1 LNNTRRP
8 ALAASRD
15 PNHIQLI
22 RMGALIQMD
31 WSAEI
36 EAPAPSDEARA
47 VGALAASLRLPR
59 IPTSEAADYA
69 ASEGIVC
76 HLTSLVLVD
85 EAGAVQEGLPG
96 QRKVSLPEPESR
108 SVSGSYFREVSY
120 DMDPVESEPLLDA
133 LIVPSFLRKLSGPS
147 EASNSVS
154 ATSSEAPS
162 RRRTGKA
169 GWRGLFSGRPD
180 RAASM
185 PKLSGLDLAE
195 WIDWDLNPPA
205 LALGDFSDLDAELEV
220 QIEAIA
226 ENDEVCALAYRL
238 GVLPK
243 CVAIALIALC
253 LEAPNRSAAR
263 IVKVMINRA
272 SLAELV
278 ALGKAIKL
286 WPASHQIVLV

>member
-1 LNNTRRP
+1 
-8 ALAASRD
+8 
-15 PNHIQLI
+15 
-22 RMGALIQMD
+22 
-31 WSAEI
+31 
-36 EAPAPSDEARA
+36 
-47 VGALAASLRLPR
+47 
-59 IPTSEAADYA
+59 
-69 ASEGIVC
+69 
-76 HLTSLVLVD
+76 
-85 EAGAVQEGLPG
+85 
-96 QRKVSLPEPESR
+96 
-108 SVSGSYFREVSY
+108 
-120 DMDPVESEPLLDA
+120 
-133 LIVPSFLRKLSGPS
+133 
-147 EASNSVS
+147 
-154 ATSSEAPS
+154 
-162 RRRTGKA
+162 
-169 GWRGLFSGRPD
+169 
-180 RAASM
+180 M

-278 ALGKAIKL
+278 ALGKAIML